1 MNTILTDDEIKAECR
16 NGYGIDPLLGGNLM
30 EFCRAIEAAVLAKL
44 AQQEPVAWWYM
55 RDVEQGI
62 SFSPDQDANKD
73 WQPLYTHPAPQQAD
87 RQRVPQCTQSELNG
101 WFLSLP
107 EGRQKVLVEDK
118 WLLASAAFEAGK
130 AAPEAPAPAVVQV
143 PQSLT
148 DEEIMRFLEPWHTQG
163 DPEDRRDL
171 IKSVRALLVANQFAP
186 ALSVYDEIEAD
197 LPYLMGRASQE
208 GHEVGQIL
216 AAEVQRKIRQA
227 RAAAPEAPAQGEQ
240 ADEQGVDVQ
249 GRRIAAEAENHACS
263 LAVWMTRM
271 DAESPGADDLGVSG
285 WLQEAEDRIKRRML
299 AAAPE
304 APAQASAVDERD
316 RKDAERYR
324 WLREHATV
332 ICEDSRWSL
341 ALPGPYNDGDE
352 DASLDAAIDA
362 ALAQKGG
369 K

>member
-1 MNTILTDDEIKAECR
+1 
-16 NGYGIDPLLGGNLM
+16 
-30 EFCRAIEAAVLAKL
+30 
-44 AQQEPVAWWYM
+44 
-55 RDVEQGI
+55 
-62 SFSPDQDANKD
+62 
-73 WQPLYTHPAPQQAD
+73 
-87 RQRVPQCTQSELNG
+87 
-101 WFLSLP
+101 
-107 EGRQKVLVEDK
+107 VEDK